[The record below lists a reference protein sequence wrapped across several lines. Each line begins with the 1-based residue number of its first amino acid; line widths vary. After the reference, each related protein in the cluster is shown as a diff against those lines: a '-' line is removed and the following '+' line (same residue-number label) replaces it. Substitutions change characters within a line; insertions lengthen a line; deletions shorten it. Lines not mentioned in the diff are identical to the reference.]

1 MGNFGKTKPDEPKQT
16 RNRGICRQNLSRSSK
31 LAVRFYYIC
40 AFDTNYAMKK
50 PILVIKFGSA
60 ALTTD
65 DGEINEIVIL
75 EAARQIAIL
84 QSRYNIVIVSSGAV
98 AAGKRY
104 LSRYTGSL
112 ASRKAAAAI
121 GNPLLLGIY
130 STYFRPYKIALAQSL
145 CERHHFANRDQF
157 LQLKQTYQELWKN
170 NIIPVANENDVVS
183 NKELKF
189 SDNDEL
195 ATLIAVGFGAELL
208 LFNTS
213 APGVLDQ
220 NDQVV
225 REIPQIDKNVLAL
238 ARSEKSSTGLGG
250 MTSKLNFARLANQ
263 FGIPVVIFSMKEND
277 AIIRAVAGDV
287 GTLCHAQATKRVSS
301 RNKWIA
307 SGSLITGRVV
317 VDPGAVAALLKR
329 RSLLAVGVQQV
340 LESFEAGE
348 VFHILDSEENTIAVA
363 KAKIDSRLVANGEK
377 KQNLEVAHANDI
389 VLL

>member
-1 MGNFGKTKPDEPKQT
+1 
-16 RNRGICRQNLSRSSK
+16 
-31 LAVRFYYIC
+31 
-40 AFDTNYAMKK
+40 MKK

-75 EAARQIAIL
+75 EAARQIATL

-104 LSRYTGSL
+104 LSRYSGSL
-112 ASRKAAAAI
+112 VSRKAAAAI

-213 APGVLDQ
+213 APGVLDHD
-220 NDQVV
+220 NRVV
-225 REIPQIDKNVLAL
+225 RDIPLIDKDILGL
-238 ARSEKSSTGLGG
+238 ARSEKSSAGLGG

-277 AIIRAVAGDV
+277 AIVRAVAGEV
-287 GTLCHAQATKRVSS
+287 GTLCHAQEAKKNVSS

-307 SGSLITGRVV
+307 SGSLIKGRVA
-317 VDPGAVAALLKR
+317 VDEGAATALRKR

-340 LESFEAGE
+340 LEAFEAGE
-348 VFHILDSEENTIAVA
+348 VFHVVDGASNVLAVA
-363 KAKIDSRLVANGEK
+363 KAKIDSRALANGEK